1 MRAKKYRIVL
11 GNMSRLPLS
20 CPRMRK
26 QSLLLLAALVAAPLF
41 AQDDEKKA
49 PAPVENLYFATDE
62 YIAIP
67 KYTFSYGYRAL
78 SGSKATFGGSSRVFN
93 KLATAFDTSVV
104 PTGSTTVARI
114 YDDGTVGVDTRSDG
128 AGRPMASDGTTNNWV
143 YEHAT
148 QVSGGFVNF
157 NTYTAKVLE
166 SPALE
171 SMGNTY
177 GLEVTVSRDLPK
189 LGRRILWNVSGG
201 LSLNDIRQHL
211 FRYEQANIETRT
223 DKYYLDGQA
232 AGTPGTSH
240 PTSTTVTVV
249 NPDGTTST
257 ITTSVNDSTTLP
269 NQPTIS
275 GGNNPVITQSG
286 SAPSAENEVFKATV
300 RNHYKIKGA
309 YYTLRVGPTF
319 IIPVTAKFR
328 FSIGAGAALVY
339 AGTTYTVDSE
349 FTPTDDETVITRT
362 DSGYDKKALPGY
374 YLDANLEYWLTE
386 RTGLYAGAI
395 FQSTGSYT
403 QNITS
408 EETLAEVN
416 YSTNVDL
423 TTQTGLRL
431 GMNIRF

>member
-93 KLATAFDTSVV
+93 SLATAFTTSVV
-104 PTGSTTVARI
+104 NSTTPVARI
-114 YDDGTVGVDTRSDG
+114 YDDGTVGLDTRSDG
-128 AGRPMASDGTTNNWV
+128 AGRPMASDGTTNNWI
-143 YEHAT
+143 YEHAS

-157 NTYTAKVLE
+157 NSYTAQVLE
-166 SPALE
+166 SPAIE

-201 LSLNDIRQHL
+201 ISLNDIRQHL
-211 FRYEQANIETRT
+211 FRYEQAKIETRT
-223 DKYYLDGQA
+223 DSYYLDGQS
-232 AGTPGTSH
+232 AGTPGTAH
-240 PTSTTVTVV
+240 PAVTTVTVIG
-249 NPDGTTST
+249 PDGTPTT
-257 ITTSVNDSTTLP
+257 ITTSVNDSTTIP
-269 NQPTIS
+269 NKPTTS
-275 GGNNPVITQSG
+275 NNARPTEENAG
-286 SAPSAENEVFKATV
+286 TAPAATTTDPFVATV
-300 RNHYKIKGA
+300 KNHYKIKGA

-328 FSIGAGAALVY
+328 FSLGVGAALVY

-349 FTPTDDETVITRT
+349 FTPTKDETPITRT

-374 YLDANLEYWLTE
+374 YLDANLEYWITE

-395 FQSTGSYT
+395 FQSTGSYK

-408 EETLAEVN
+408 EDTLAEVN

-423 TTQTGLRL
+423 TTQTGMRL